1 MGANESD
8 ADQHKD
14 TNCDSNFAAAAVSN
28 GYSFYTI
35 RQTCPTLATATATST
50 ALVHPMDPVGAVSTV
65 TSGSY
70 RSRAIRCRVVSIDSP
85 DLTS

>member
-65 TSGSY
+65 TSGRTARA
-70 RSRAIRCRVVSIDSP
+70 RSGVELSRSI
-85 DLTS
+85 LRI